1 MDHGAQAVPKGG
13 PAKRRRAAGV
23 LVVGLGSSLAPL
35 DAAVN
40 VAFPPITAA
49 FMLPPQC
56 ILWVAVC
63 YVLTY
68 TCLILAFGQLG
79 DRIGH
84 RRVFRFGLIVSIAAF
99 GLCAVAPSYAWLL
112 WGRIIQG
119 VAAALVLS
127 CAPALITSLYPAT
140 QRTHALA
147 MFASVFAFAG
157 ALAPVLGGIA
167 IEWLGWPGVFW
178 FRLPIALISLALL
191 PLLREPAAQSGPST
205 TRVWWWSSTL
215 AMALREPHFAMLN
228 GISIVINTVVFAT
241 WLIGPYYLSR
251 VGGFSATA
259 SGLWLALAP
268 IGTMLGA
275 AWVRYL
281 LAKLSIQRIALLGTA
296 MLSLAHVIIAFW
308 SMPANPTLIVV
319 AWLTLGLGLGLFQT
333 AYSDLVIDRF
343 AAHERGLAGSMTMV
357 TRAIG
362 IVLGAWLLSAAM
374 TRLELSFNRAGMTAL
389 PAFLAAFQTLFLALA
404 VGLTVLMAMWLVL
417 PASRAA
423 LTSEPEKE

>member
-1 MDHGAQAVPKGG
+1 MARKLILPTGAAMPS
-13 PAKRRRAAGV
+13 RAAGL

-40 VAFPPITAA
+40 VAFPPISAA
-49 FMLPPQC
+49 FMLPAQS

-84 RRVFRFGLIVSIAAF
+84 RRVFRLGLVVSIAAF

-112 WGRIIQG
+112 LGRIAQG

-127 CAPALITSLYPAT
+127 CAPALTTALYPAA
-140 QRTHALA
+140 QRTQALA
-147 MFASVFAFAG
+147 MFASLFAFAG
-157 ALAPVLGGIA
+157 ALAPVLGGVA
-167 IEWLGWPGVFW
+167 IQLLGWPGVFW
-178 FRLPIALISLALL
+178 FRLPIALLSLGLL
-191 PLLREPAAQSGPST
+191 PLLREPASAAEPNPASSSL
-205 TRVWWWSSTL
+205 RSSTL
-215 AMALREPHFAMLN
+215 STALREPSFAVIN
-228 GISIVINTVVFAT
+228 GISVAVNIAVFAS

-259 SGLWLALAP
+259 SGLWLAFAP

-275 AWVRYL
+275 ACVPYL
-281 LAKLSIQRIALLGTA
+281 AAKLSSERIALLGVA
-296 MLSLAHVIIAFW
+296 LLALAHCLIAYW
-308 SMPANPTLIVV
+308 GMPANPTLIVI
-319 AWLTLGLGLGLFQT
+319 AWLILGLGLGLFQT
-333 AYSDLVIDRF
+333 AYSDLVIARF
-343 AAHERGLAGSMTMV
+343 TVHERGVAGSMTML

-374 TRLELSFNRAGMTAL
+374 DRLELSFSDSGMTAL
-389 PAFLAAFQTLFLALA
+389 AGFLAAFQTLFAALA
-404 VGLTVLMAMWLVL
+404 VCLWALLALWLVL
-417 PASRAA
+417 PGSRAA
-423 LTSEPEKE
+423 LTSQPDKD